1 LEKYIALLRGV
12 NISGK
17 NKVSMPLLK
26 LAFEEIGFVNVS
38 TYINSG
44 NILFSTN
51 ENDRTKLIDLCQS
64 IISEKF
70 LLNIP
75 VTIVSLNELSDI
87 LENTPKWWDIN
98 SDKEIINQVIF
109 LIPPTTIEEV
119 YKAVGEEKPE
129 YEKVQHYKNVI
140 FWSAPRATL
149 SKTRWYKIAS
159 SSVNKK
165 VTIRNA
171 RTIKKILTLY
181 LTREKNGNVLV

>member
-1 LEKYIALLRGV
+1 
-12 NISGK
+12 
-17 NKVSMPLLK
+17 MPLLK
-26 LAFEEIGFVNVS
+26 LAFEEIGFLNVS

-51 ENDRTKLIDLCQS
+51 ENDRIKLIDLFQS
-64 IISEKF
+64 IIYEKF

-119 YKAVGEEKPE
+119 YKAVGEEKLE
-129 YEKVQHYKNVI
+129 YEKVRHYKMLY
-140 FWSAPRATL
+140 FGL
-149 SKTRWYKIAS
+149 HQGQLC
-159 SSVNKK
+159 
-165 VTIRNA
+165 
-171 RTIKKILTLY
+171 IKQDGIKLQ
-181 LTREKNGNVLV
+181 VLQ